1 VLAHPGNQPDPRAG
15 EVAVLTGTLSFRRRN
30 RARSERRRMSLPQIQ
45 FAPLARALSVLVLAL
60 ALALLLAL
68 ALNRPLKRV
77 TVDGAFQRVPALE
90 VERAVREHLNGGF
103 VTVDLGA
110 LRRAVEAIPWVDR
123 ARVQRRWPGGLFV
136 QVTEQVAAARW
147 GASALINARGEVFAV
162 DARHVPAELPHLDGP
177 PGSETQVAELYFQLY
192 PRLLEAGLRAAALR
206 LSERGA
212 WELELANGVVIRFGR
227 RQLNERVE
235 RFLTAGAPLIATRG
249 GDIAALDMRYSNG
262 FAVVWRTPATAPAA
276 RPASGANPSAQD
288 KDNDA

>member
-1 VLAHPGNQPDPRAG
+1 VTVFAAT
-15 EVAVLTGTLSFRRRN
+15 LTLRRRN
-30 RARSERRRMSLPQIQ
+30 RARSERKRIRLPRIES
-45 FAPLARALSVLVLAL
+45 APLLRALALVLLAL
-60 ALALLLAL
+60 ALTALVGL

-90 VERAVREHLNGGF
+90 VERAVRQHLSGGF

-110 LRRAVEAIPWVDR
+110 LRRAVETIPWVDR
-123 ARVQRRWPGGLFV
+123 ARVQRRWPDGLYV

-147 GASALINARGEVFAV
+147 GASSLINARGEVFAV
-162 DARHVPAELPHLDGP
+162 DARHVPTELPHLDGP

-206 LSERGA
+206 VSERGA

-235 RFLTAGAPLIATRG
+235 RFLAAGAPLVATRG
-249 GDIAALDMRYSNG
+249 SDIAALDMRYSNG
-262 FAVVWRTPATAPAA
+262 FAVVWRTPATPPAA
-276 RPASGANPSAQD
+276 RPAPGNPSAQER
-288 KDNDA
+288 DNDA

>member
-1 VLAHPGNQPDPRAG
+1 VLAA
-15 EVAVLTGTLSFRRRN
+15 TLGLRRRN
-30 RARSERRRMSLPQIQ
+30 RARVERKRLRLPKLE
-45 FAPLARALSVLVLAL
+45 FAPALRALAVVVLAVAL
-60 ALALLLAL
+60 TALLALL
-68 ALNRPLKRV
+68 LNRPLKRV

-103 VTVDLGA
+103 VTIDLAA

-123 ARVQRRWPGGLFV
+123 ARVQRRWPDGLYV
-136 QVTEQVAAARW
+136 AVTEQVAAARW

-162 DARHVPAELPHLDGP
+162 DARHVPPELPRLDGP

-192 PRLLEAGLRAAALR
+192 PRLLETGLRAAALR

-235 RFLTAGAPLIATRG
+235 RFLAAGAPLVASRAD
-249 GDIAALDMRYSNG
+249 DIAALDMRYSNG
-262 FAVVWRTPATAPAA
+262 FAIVWRTPSTPTVTHQASAP
-276 RPASGANPSAQD
+276 PQAQEPN
-288 KDNDA
+288 NDG